1 MVGVSWLIN
10 DALKRLVDFVKLE
23 VSTEELQK
31 PPYESYAQIIQELNN
46 RLSVGGNVLDK
57 ELVESTRAMIRET
70 LAALIRRRIEKL
82 MKSYELGREIPEGG
96 SLFVEERRFFMPLLE
111 LRVLETPKGE
121 ARELAIVSFRKGFP
135 VLYSVRLVALGPFSQ
150 FDVAAI
156 PRSDAGGELQ
166 RRGGIIDIVR

>member
-1 MVGVSWLIN
+1 MSWLIN

-82 MKSYELGREIPEGG
+82 MKSYELGREIPEG

-156 PRSDAGGELQ
+156 PRSDAGELQ
-166 RRGGIIDIVR
+166 RRGIIDIVR